1 MARTIRSTPQSLM
14 ESPERAGLEDG
25 VVGLPVPT
33 LEGAARMR
41 ALAQELAALGTPT
54 WPPEP
59 GVARH
64 ELGDGLGLERD
75 IG

>member
-1 MARTIRSTPQSLM
+1 
-14 ESPERAGLEDG
+14 
-25 VVGLPVPT
+25 VGLPVPT

-59 GVARH
+59 GDDRH